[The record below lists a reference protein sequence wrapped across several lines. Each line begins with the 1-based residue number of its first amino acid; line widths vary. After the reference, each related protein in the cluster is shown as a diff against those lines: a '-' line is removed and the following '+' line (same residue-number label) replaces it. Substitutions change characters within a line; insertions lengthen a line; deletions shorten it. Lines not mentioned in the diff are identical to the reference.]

1 MHWLKEFDYVLTP
14 QALIYTWKINVLSV
28 PFFCFT
34 SWENSNLLWSCL
46 WSFYCYITLSHVYLK
61 FFRPSRDPVEDQLD
75 TLTNMLEDALKTGS
89 HDSLPGKSAEES
101 ASSSQSSFID
111 HGSTEGNEPSH
122 LQTFR
127 TRFRSDSGNESLSS
141 DVSPTPP
148 LEGILQ

>member
-1 MHWLKEFDYVLTP
+1 MFV
-14 QALIYTWKINVLSV
+14 II
-28 PFFCFT
+28 
-34 SWENSNLLWSCL
+34 LLL
-46 WSFYCYITLSHVYLK
+46 HYITLSHVYLK

>member
-1 MHWLKEFDYVLTP
+1 MHVCLT
-14 QALIYTWKINVLSV
+14 LRS
-28 PFFCFT
+28 
-34 SWENSNLLWSCL
+34 
-46 WSFYCYITLSHVYLK
+46 
-61 FFRPSRDPVEDQLD
+61 SRDPVEDQLD

-89 HDSLPGKSAEES
+89 HDSLPGKSADES

-148 LEGILQ
+148 LEGTLQ